1 MIDLIVVALLQ
12 AVAGPPAPA
21 SPEPGAVAEQPAGET
36 TEQPAEA
43 PVATTP
49 APTAADAP
57 AETQYREERVCVRLD
72 VATGERMP
80 RRRCSTVR
88 VPITEG
94 EAQTPAQQ

>member
-21 SPEPGAVAEQPAGET
+21 SPEPGAVAEQPAGQT
-36 TEQPAEA
+36 TEEPSEPQAEA
-43 PVATTP
+43 TP
-49 APTAADAP
+49 EPTAATPP

-94 EAQTPAQQ
+94 EEQTPAPQ